1 MAAANYALRHVIGD
15 ESRRWKNVTLKIMGG
30 TEELTMPMMQASTAY
45 DVKAMLA
52 DALSEDPNKIEL
64 YDKLGCKFK
73 RMRNCEEIATKVLVK
88 GIKRFARREEEYPH
102 PFITVGGGHL
112 SLRQALHWIRKGQDF
127 MLFERKTK
135 IGGNAWNG
143 IANKWSKLQSEGP
156 HYHLNWDSF
165 DGHRHVMMPFEQYSF
180 WPTRDEIITHFH
192 DILTQYNVWPYM
204 NMSTQIMEMDIIP
217 APYGAPEC
225 MKAYRMRHLYVGDKF
240 NKNQDVTNDALDDTG
255 NYKNEG
261 FFTCSCISFYPGAL
275 AAPHR
280 KTFPGEEVFG
290 GQIGYGFND
299 EFDYAATKKQKGIV
313 IGMGAF
319 SVENVR
325 TLMENDA
332 KKFFVIARHH
342 NLLLP
347 RMLSWYVNQ
356 SQMPPPAAVVLRA
369 MEPIYKLYGADPWG
383 FFSITATA
391 DRSHASIK
399 QYTRW
404 GIGDIYFLGM
414 FYGKVETIEGQVKR
428 LKHRTAVITN
438 GRVLDD
444 LDHVIKVLGFDSD
457 FGVDRVM
464 KAKVHLGFWP
474 DGDHRRWVCSDQSA
488 IDASR
493 FGGTAIAP
501 YAAAC
506 TYWPHHFFKYPL
518 DAKRIL
524 AMGII
529 SENKAKPELGSA
541 AYHYEPRIA
550 ATVQVTYGSVIP
562 EIAEFSAHNDGFKK
576 GSMWCVAP
584 VHRFL
589 YECER
594 DWMRYCEKFKEFGDD
609 RPFPPYPY
617 DLQFMYDLLKSEA
630 EDGMQMAAR
639 QGAMR
644 QSDID
649 AQLFGIDQQHAHAV
663 ATGQEDIDRRKAAD
677 WFRREAKYK
686 PAEEWAA
693 PAEMPPKPEGHELT
707 LKQILSYYNPQK
719 PAEDGEIRPMP
730 IQSSSQP
737 ENSAIAPGS
746 EQSWLPARQVLKCRA
761 SSPDYGRS
769 PSPASRKLQEEW
781 LSGAN
786 MLRDAI
792 LQQAKLEGAK

>member
-1 MAAANYALRHVIGD
+1 MAEYGVIRPAPKPVKNRENTSTG
-15 ESRRWKNVTLKIMGG
+15 WKDITLKIFG
-30 TEELTMPMMQASTAY
+30 TGEKITLPVMVSSKVW
-45 DVKAMLA
+45 DVKCLLA
-52 DALSEDPNKIEL
+52 EMHGGGVDPLKLEL
-64 YDKLGCKFK
+64 VFK
-73 RMRNCEEIATKVLVK
+73 YGPSYKRHRNGDEIQSSVLVK
-88 GIKRFARREEEYPH
+88 GMKSFVKGVLEYPF
-102 PFITVGGGHL
+102 PYLVIGAGSMG
-112 SLRQALHWIRKGQDF
+112 LRQAMHYSRRKVPYVLMDR
-127 MLFERKTK
+127 MEAL
-135 IGGNAWNG
+135 GGNAWLG
-143 IANKWSKLQSEGP
+143 IANATSKLQTEGP
-156 HYHLNWDSF
+156 QYQLQYDVYDGNFHGLMPIEKYGYWPSTAEILAHMRETCDSYGVTPHIRLCTEVTEMEIHDPGPGKDF
-165 DGHRHVMMPFEQYSF
+165 VLKRYDFHWKHTKRE
-180 WPTRDEIITHFH
+180 DEG
-192 DILTQYNVWPYM
+192 VV
-204 NMSTQIMEMDIIP
+204 
-217 APYGAPEC
+217 
-225 MKAYRMRHLYVGDKF
+225 K
-240 NKNQDVTNDALDDTG
+240 
-255 NYKNEG
+255 
-261 FFTCSCISFYPGAL
+261 ISNLCYYPGCL
-275 AAPHR
+275 VVPHR
-280 KTFPGEEVFG
+280 KTWPGEDVFG
-290 GQIGYGFND
+290 GQIGYGFSH
-299 EFDYAATKKQKGIV
+299 EFDYRKLPGQDAVI

-319 SVENVR
+319 AHENVR
-325 TLMENDA
+325 TFVEFGGNKVYNVCRHFNLMM
-332 KKFFVIARHH
+332 
-342 NLLLP
+342 P
-347 RMLSWYVNQ
+347 RVVCWWVNQ
-356 SQMPPPAAVVLRA
+356 SSCPPTAAMVLHA
-369 MEPIYKLYGADPWG
+369 MKPMYDLIGMNPWN
-383 FFSITATA
+383 FFSVTANAERTVA
-391 DRSHASIK
+391 TIK

-404 GIGDIYFLGM
+404 GISDIYFLAIY
-414 FYGKVETIEGQVKR
+414 FDKLETVQAEVKR
-428 LKHRTAVITN
+428 FKPRAAVLNN
-438 GRVLDD
+438 GRIIED